1 MGNDFVI
8 ELTNQAVK
16 VTMMLAAPMLIG
28 ALVIGIL
35 VSLFQAVT
43 QINEQ
48 TLSFIPKIVVI
59 VVALIVFSPWM
70 METMTSFTKD
80 LFLSIPN
87 VVAGDRK
94 SVV

>member
-1 MGNDFVI
+1 MGYEIFSDI
-8 ELTNQAVK
+8 TNQAIKIV
-16 VTMMLAAPMLIG
+16 LLLSAPMLIG

-59 VVALIVFSPWM
+59 FGAMVLFAPWM
-70 METMTSFTKD
+70 SETLINFTTE
-80 LFLSIPN
+80 LILSIPSII
-87 VVAGDRK
+87 AQQ
-94 SVV
+94 